1 MVHTEL
7 YMIHAYD
14 EDFFFLKIGL
24 ESKFSKKIKEREAT
38 KNHMQQSKSY
48 KQ

>member
-1 MVHTEL
+1 MF
-7 YMIHAYD
+7 HAYD
-14 EDFFFLKIGL
+14 EDFFFLIGL
-24 ESKFSKKIKEREAT
+24 EPKFSKKIKEKEAT